1 MRAIRMQRPKEA
13 AIENVPLP
21 QLRDDY
27 VLVKTKAV
35 AINPADW
42 KSIDYIATPGETV
55 GCDYS
60 GVVVEVGARVRKDIR
75 PGDRVA
81 GMVHGSN
88 ASSHEDGAF
97 AEYVMAKGDLSISI
111 PDDMTFGAAA
121 TMGAGIVTVGQSLY
135 QSLALPLPKA
145 TPRDT
150 FVLIYGG
157 STATG
162 SLAIQFAK
170 LSGLKVVTT
179 CSPRHETWIRE
190 LGADYVFDY
199 KSPTCAADIRKVTNS
214 RLAHAFDTIASKDTA
229 QMCCDAI
236 GSEGGIYTSLEPVPE
251 LPRLDVINKSTMVFS
266 AIGEGFQIAGNDV
279 PASPADY
286 EFACKFTKLAQDLLF
301 QNEFQ
306 VHPVS
311 LQSGGLDKV
320 LDGVNKLREGS
331 VSGVKLVYTIDDSE

>member
-1 MRAIRMQRPKEA
+1 MKAIRMQRPKEA

-27 VLVKTKAV
+27 ILVKTKAV

-42 KSIDYIATPGETV
+42 KSIDYIATPGETI

-60 GVVVEVGARVRKDIR
+60 GVVVEVGARIRKDIR

-88 ASSHEDGAF
+88 ASNHEDGAF
-97 AEYVMAKGDLSISI
+97 AEYVMAKGDLQIRI
-111 PDDMTFGAAA
+111 PEDMTFEAAA

-145 TPRDT
+145 AARDT

-170 LSGLKVVTT
+170 LSGLKVITT
-179 CSPRHETWIRE
+179 CSPRHETRVRE

-199 KSPTCAADIRKVTNS
+199 KSSTCAADIRKVTNN
-214 RLAHAFDTIASKDTA
+214 RLAHVFDTIATKDTA
-229 QMCCDAI
+229 QICCDAI
-236 GSEGGIYTSLEPVPE
+236 GSEGGIYTSLEPVSE
-251 LPRLDVINKSTMVFS
+251 LPRLDVINKNTMVFS
-266 AIGEGFQIAGNDV
+266 AIGESFQIGGNKI
-279 PASPADY
+279 PANPTDY
-286 EFACKFTKLAQDLLF
+286 EFACNFTKLAQDLLF
-301 QNEFQ
+301 QDEFQ
-306 VHPVS
+306 THPVS

-320 LDGVNKLREGS
+320 LDGVNQLREGN
-331 VSGVKLVYTIDDSE
+331 VSGIKLVYTIDGSE